1 MRVLHRTFLRGL
13 AGAARLCLMSLAL
26 VAVLAL
32 AVTAV
37 APAAAAAASVC
48 VENASIEDPQAALA
62 AGRATAADVAR
73 ACAARIEAYDR
84 AGPRLDAFAI
94 AEAIDVRKGEMR
106 RPLEGIAVL
115 LKDDATRD
123 LKRPADY
130 TRALDRD
137 GIPIDPDDRA
147 GDIYCQSL
155 SPRAAAVMR
164 NIMAVLE
171 AGGATLMRAAAREEL
186 EEGTAVAPGGAWS
199 RITASCRRFQLIIAT
214 FTEEPAQWRPV
225 CARDLSLPAPAWVCL
240 PVRWQ
245 TG

>member
-1 MRVLHRTFLRGL
+1 MRVLHHTFLRGL

-26 VAVLAL
+26 VAALAL

-37 APAAAAAASVC
+37 APAAAAAASVR
-48 VENASIEDPQAALA
+48 VENASIEDPRAALA

-73 ACAARIEAYDR
+73 ACTARIEAYDR

-94 AEAIDVRKGEMR
+94 AEATDVRKGEMR

-137 GIPIDPDDRA
+137 GLRGARIGIPIDPDDRA

-155 SPRAAAVMR
+155 SRRAASGHAQR
-164 NIMAVLE
+164 HGD
-171 AGGATLMRAAAREEL
+171 AGGRRRHPDARRRE
-186 EEGTAVAPGGAWS
+186 GGA
-199 RITASCRRFQLIIAT
+199 RGRDGG
-214 FTEEPAQWRPV
+214 RPRGRMV
-225 CARDLSLPAPAWVCL
+225 AYHGLMP
-240 PVRWQ
+240 
-245 TG
+245 